1 MKQLFFS
8 SCMISGVLCL
18 HSCVDK
24 NYDFNNTN
32 GDNLQIFDNISLPL
46 GSTEQLTPSGYL
58 DDIKEIRQNDKGEYI
73 AIYSDT
79 LQVPIPESQNLSIHS
94 IATQNQRNIPFTNET
109 DLTLV
114 TPLEFRD
121 QFSELFSPVPHNNE
135 YIKQINNLEFDTN
148 GTNSEFTLSV
158 HITGIQIL
166 NQAKSKATLQLVA
179 HLTDGSVILPE
190 NDSQITQNYALSQ
203 GNSFNATY
211 KLRKLDTYPES
222 KITFSVSLLIPAG
235 ETVSISNPSITV
247 KSNLDNPV
255 VSALSGQIDFR
266 SQVQHEIDMS
276 SFYDFISDDP
286 DNNLALAHPQL
297 FIHSQATHGIP
308 MQANGTISNS
318 KKQATLTTLPIAFKL
333 DKLNEQELLQPQS
346 FLFSSEQPAASETA
360 QWIPLD
366 LPSLINPI
374 PDNITLKLDVAPIT
388 GTTQRIL
395 STSTMQLIYDLN
407 MPLSFTNDLHLSIR
421 DTIFSVLD
429 TDIREKLFQSGEAE
443 IYGTIATTL
452 PVDVTLELVPVNY
465 SFEPVQITFDPQRI
479 AASPDGKEYERKI
492 SLFVGEKDI
501 EKMKS
506 AEHFFVLIRISCDQI
521 DERLLK
527 GNDYIRAKLSVR
539 KKGGIAL

>member
-1 MKQLFFS
+1 MKRLLIS
-8 SCMISGVLCL
+8 SCIISGALSL
-18 HSCVDK
+18 NSCIDK

-58 DDIKEIRQNDKGEYI
+58 EDIKEIKQNDKGEYI

-79 LQVPIPESQNLSIHS
+79 IQVHLPESENLSIQPITAQS
-94 IATQNQRNIPFTNET
+94 IRTIPFPEVTNQ
-109 DLTLV
+109 TLDAA
-114 TPLEFRD
+114 L
-121 QFSELFSPVPHNNE
+121 QFSDNFSKAFIPTPVNSGF
-135 YIKQINNLEFDTN
+135 IKQISTLEFNTESS
-148 GTNSEFTLSV
+148 NSDLSV
-158 HITGIQIL
+158 SVSISGVNIK
-166 NQAKSKATLQLVA
+166 NQNQSKATLQLVA
-179 HLTDGSVILPE
+179 QLPEGSVILPQ
-190 NDSQITQNYALSQ
+190 NDTQLTQNYNLSQ
-203 GNSFNATY
+203 GSSFSSIY
-211 KLRKLDTYPES
+211 KLSKLSTNRDNSIRFAVT
-222 KITFSVSLLIPAG
+222 LHIPQG
-235 ETVSISNPSITV
+235 ETVTITSPQIEV
-247 KSNLDNPV
+247 RSDLSKPV
-255 VSALSGQIDFR
+255 ISALTGQVDFK
-266 SQVQHEIDMS
+266 SHVQHEIDMS

-333 DKLNEQELLQPQS
+333 DKLTEQELLQPQS
-346 FLFSSEQPAASETA
+346 FLFSNEQPAATETA

-374 PDNITLKLDVAPIT
+374 PDNITLKLDVAPIA

-452 PVDVTLELVPVNY
+452 PVDVTLELIPVDY
-465 SFEPVQITFDPQRI
+465 GYQPVGITFDPQRI

-506 AEHFFVLIRISCDQI
+506 AEHFLVLIRISCDQI

-527 GNDYIRAKLSVR
+527 GSDYIRAKLSVR

>member
-58 DDIKEIRQNDKGEYI
+58 DDIKEIRQNDKGEYM

-94 IATQNQRNIPFTNET
+94 IATQNQRNIPFTDET

-135 YIKQINNLEFDTN
+135 YIKQINNIEFDTN

-346 FLFSSEQPAASETA
+346 FLFSNEQPAATETA

-374 PDNITLKLDVAPIT
+374 PDNITLKLDVAPIA

>member
-211 KLRKLDTYPES
+211 KLRKLDAYPES